1 MWESVHEMLMTEKPV
16 DTFLWLQLLQNWM
29 QHWQER
35 MSSVPKNVCSLFCEN
50 AIIPREE
57 QLVLLYT
64 EPINEKWHKETWKI
78 CNHIL

>member
-57 QLVLLYT
+57 
-64 EPINEKWHKETWKI
+64 
-78 CNHIL
+78 

>member
-35 MSSVPKNVCSLFCEN
+35 MSSVPKNVYSLFCEN

-57 QLVLLYT
+57 
-64 EPINEKWHKETWKI
+64 
-78 CNHIL
+78 